1 MSANR
6 TEKEIALSEKTE
18 QLLGEYD
25 SDLDFLTDAL
35 SSLQAKRDKEV
46 NGHSVGQFIAFC
58 RDGFKLL
65 GISFNEQ

>member
-6 TEKEIALSEKTE
+6 TDKEIALSEKTE

-35 SSLQAKRDKEV
+35 LSLQAKRDKEV
-46 NGHSVGQFIAFC
+46 NDHSAGQFIAFC

-65 GISFNEQ
+65 GISFKEQ